1 MDTSTQGIK
10 SGAQSRKVKA
20 TSVHNVEEF
29 PSLKQQTHEP
39 TPSPARKRHH
49 DTPRSHYSLPADLTY
64 PLDELDFSSEL
75 SCSVIEESNPKQPL
89 SPVSRITA
97 FRKELE
103 LLKGC
108 VSTDCSTIFSPCS
121 SPDLSFF
128 DSSSVRHPLLPV
140 DEPFRILSSSSHVV
154 LPMEEYFIH
163 VPVIESESEG
173 NLSVLEKIDTEFSIT
188 NLSMFSDDT
197 LYDECDD
204 APPKLTTD
212 QSNNLESL
220 QSPAEG
226 KKSRDSL
233 IPLSRQGSLE
243 YDHLEPGACKDESK
257 TKNKDI
263 AQPDSVTHDYSVS
276 VQFHDISD
284 SNECTDHETSSS
296 TLASIPVSLEA
307 EQSVS
312 NNHKDHAHIALNN
325 SNPIFSSS
333 IPEKLNSIHI
343 KHPIN
348 GQHSPS
354 KSTTGIIE
362 PSYNKCHCPVCC
374 SCGSSQKQLADIVAA
389 WPDGKAFIPHA
400 HCDETMSNAS
410 WPTCP
415 LDRYSGHTGSKK
427 CNYLLPKIAVS
438 QGISKRI
445 DNTPSGKDKRF
456 GSSVEISHSS
466 SVIEDELEIS
476 SNYGNNVYC
485 EPDSQSM
492 FSIHSL
498 TSYQSGLTCHS
509 YCSSNHHTF
518 NKGVEGSVFK
528 ERMGVCAYVM
538 YMYSIQGFI

>member
-1 MDTSTQGIK
+1 MDKSTRGSK
-10 SGAQSRKVKA
+10 PEAQSRKVKA
-20 TSVHNVEEF
+20 ISVHNVEEF
-29 PSLKQQTHEP
+29 PSSKQQTLEP
-39 TPSPARKRHH
+39 ILSPARKRHR

-64 PLDELDFSSEL
+64 PLDELDFSTEL

-103 LLKGC
+103 LLKAGC
-108 VSTDCSTIFSPCS
+108 VSKDCSTLFSPS
-121 SPDLSFF
+121 TSPDLSFP
-128 DSSSVRHPLLPV
+128 DTSSVRPPPLPV

-163 VPVIESESEG
+163 VPVIESEPSEA

-188 NLSMFSDDT
+188 DLSMFSNDS

-204 APPKLTTD
+204 TPSQVTTD

-220 QSPAEG
+220 QSLAEG

-243 YDHLEPGACKDESK
+243 YDHLEPGACKDEAK
-257 TKNKDI
+257 TENKD
-263 AQPDSVTHDYSVS
+263 TNDYSVS
-276 VQFHDISD
+276 VQFHDTTSD
-284 SNECTDHETSSS
+284 SNEFTDHETSAS
-296 TLASIPVSLEA
+296 TLTSIPVSLEA

-312 NNHKDHAHIALNN
+312 NNHKDPNIHAHINR
-325 SNPIFSSS
+325 NPIFSSS
-333 IPEKLNSIHI
+333 IPDKLNSIHM

-362 PSYNKCHCPVCC
+362 PSYDKCHCPVCC
-374 SCGSSQKQLADIVAA
+374 SCGSSQKQLADIAAA
-389 WPDGKAFIPHA
+389 WPDGRPFIPHA
-400 HCDETMSNAS
+400 HCDDTISNAS

-415 LDRYSGHTGSKK
+415 LEKYSAHTGSKK
-427 CNYLLPKIAVS
+427 CKYVLPKIAVS

-445 DNTPSGKDKRF
+445 DKALSGKDKCF

-476 SNYGNNVYC
+476 SNYGNSVYC
-485 EPDSQSM
+485 EPDNQSI

-528 ERMGVCAYVM
+528 ERMEVHVV
-538 YMYSIQGFI
+538 YMYSIVE